1 MNLGTA
7 RAIILFPDP
16 QLPGPRPNAMLR
28 LIPRST
34 LLRSSPVV
42 PLSPLRRAVTRC
54 HSVAPIA
61 AGKLDHVCVCVRN
74 VEESIRWYR
83 SVLGFE
89 LRHAGSEN
97 FWPSDPR
104 SPAFLASA
112 DGAAIALLPLGP
124 TTPPIA
130 DHRGAHL
137 ALNVTRTEWDRARTA
152 LPALLETHRVHEA
165 QSLAVEEAD
174 YGLQRSLF
182 FSDPDNNILELTTW
196 DV

>member
-16 QLPGPRPNAMLR
+16 RPPGPRPNAMLR

-74 VEESIRWYR
+74 VEESIRW
-83 SVLGFE
+83 
-89 LRHAGSEN
+89 
-97 FWPSDPR
+97 
-104 SPAFLASA
+104 
-112 DGAAIALLPLGP
+112 
-124 TTPPIA
+124 
-130 DHRGAHL
+130 
-137 ALNVTRTEWDRARTA
+137 
-152 LPALLETHRVHEA
+152 
-165 QSLAVEEAD
+165 
-174 YGLQRSLF
+174 GLQ
-182 FSDPDNNILELTTW
+182 
-196 DV
+196 